1 MRQNMLQL
9 EKTSEYLK
17 IQERLRSEN
26 LTEYYLPKGIFL
38 YVFVYPL
45 QTHDV
50 VSTPIRRR
58 TTSYDVVSMLKQ
70 HRVSTGL
77 KDVTQT
83 NKMKGIIEFD
93 QTL

>member
-1 MRQNMLQL
+1 MPQL

-38 YVFVYPL
+38 YVFFYLL
-45 QTHDV
+45 QTHV
-50 VSTPIRRR
+50 VSTSIRRR
-58 TTSYDVVSMLKQ
+58 TTLYDVVSMLKQ
-70 HRVSTGL
+70 HRLSTGL
-77 KDVTQT
+77 KDVPQT